1 MAENLLYH
9 AHGDTL
15 NEQEC
20 CAGVSRIVE
29 PLSRQTGRLQSA
41 LVAAGYRRGV
51 QRRPNRTREDEV
63 TILPGWPC
71 GDPFLKL
78 SAAVLAQRSH
88 DRTWHCQRSSAFLG
102 LRFYKLDFGSEPLER
117 VANR

>member
-9 AHGDTL
+9 AHGNTL

-29 PLSRQTGRLQSA
+29 PLSRQTSRLQSA

-51 QRRPNRTREDEV
+51 QRRPDRTREDEV

-71 GDPFLKL
+71 GDSFLKL
-78 SAAVLAQRSH
+78 AR
-88 DRTWHCQRSSAFLG
+88 RLG
-102 LRFYKLDFGSEPLER
+102 LSAVPVIWLDLLDSVHPVYGVEGRCEGL
-117 VANR
+117 